1 MRALQLVTGL
11 ALTVALV
18 GCSSDDSKKA
28 DEPKTPA
35 ASSTPSN
42 TPSETSGDTA
52 ASDPKADLE
61 KAYRTYVDAYLTGD
75 GATAYAAMS
84 KKCQDAQPLS
94 EFAASAEA
102 AGELYG
108 DIDYTIDSIVIDGD
122 RGKVNATYPVDNL
135 NQGGGSEWTIE
146 NGKWKM
152 DRC

>member
-18 GCSSDDSKKA
+18 GCSSDDGKKA

-35 ASSTPSN
+35 ASSTPSG
-42 TPSETSGDTA
+42 TPDETGTA
-52 ASDPKADLE
+52 DSDPKAALE
-61 KAYRTYVDAYLTGD
+61 AAYRTYVDAYLTGD

-122 RGKVNATYPVDNL
+122 HGKVNATYPVDNL
-135 NQGGGSEWTIE
+135 NQGGGSEWIIE
-146 NGKWKM
+146 NGAWKM